1 MNKPLLYGLAAV
13 SFVVAIVPAFADPLS
28 FDPVQFDPAP
38 VGSAISATGAAVAYQ
53 TNPMIG
59 DDYEITWEARA
70 EPRSGSSARPPG
82 SE

>member
-38 VGSAISATGAAVAYQ
+38 VGSAISAIGARWHIRQ
-53 TNPMIG
+53 T
-59 DDYEITWEARA
+59 R
-70 EPRSGSSARPPG
+70 
-82 SE
+82 